1 MAIISSHTL
10 NGMNGTHAGGFPVRL
25 VNITKNSEI
34 FSTSI
39 DNNGRLEENVD
50 LSLNDSTD
58 KYELIFD
65 TGVYWNSLGISAS
78 NNQII
83 SEVVLRFS
91 MPNKNARYHMPVIL
105 SPNSYST
112 WSVSYTHLT
121 LPTNGEV

>member
-39 DNNGRLEENVD
+39 DNNGRLEESVD
-50 LSLNDSTD
+50 LSLTDATD
-58 KYELIFD
+58 KFELIFD
-65 TGVYWNSLGISAS
+65 TDVYWNSLGLSAS
-78 NNQII
+78 DNQII

-105 SPNSYST
+105 SPNSYSI
-112 WSVSYTHLT
+112 WSSQ
-121 LPTNGEV
+121 PE

>member
-105 SPNSYST
+105 SPHSYST
-112 WSVSYTHLT
+112 WSSQ
-121 LPTNGEV
+121 PE

>member
-25 VNITKNSEI
+25 INITKNSEI
-34 FSTSI
+34 FCTSI
-39 DNNGRLEENVD
+39 DNNGRLEESVD
-50 LSLNDSTD
+50 LSHSDATD
-58 KYELIFD
+58 KFELIFD
-65 TGVYWNSLGISAS
+65 TGIYWNSFGLSAS
-78 NNQII
+78 HNQII

-112 WSVSYTHLT
+112 WSSQ
-121 LPTNGEV
+121 PE

>member
-34 FSTSI
+34 FSTSV

-112 WSVSYTHLT
+112 WSSQ
-121 LPTNGEV
+121 PE

>member
-105 SPNSYST
+105 SPNSYSI
-112 WSVSYTHLT
+112 WSSQ
-121 LPTNGEV
+121 PE

>member
-1 MAIISSHTL
+1 
-10 NGMNGTHAGGFPVRL
+10 MNGTHAGGFPVRL

-112 WSVSYTHLT
+112 WSSQ
-121 LPTNGEV
+121 PE

>member
-25 VNITKNSEI
+25 INITKNSEI
-34 FSTSI
+34 FCTSI
-39 DNNGRLEENVD
+39 DNNGRLEESVD
-50 LSLNDSTD
+50 LSHSDATD
-58 KYELIFD
+58 KFELIFD
-65 TGVYWNSLGISAS
+65 TGIYWNSFGLSAPD
-78 NNQII
+78 NQII

-112 WSVSYTHLT
+112 WSSQ
-121 LPTNGEV
+121 PE

>member
-50 LSLNDSTD
+50 LSLNGSTD

-112 WSVSYTHLT
+112 WSSQ
-121 LPTNGEV
+121 PE